1 MPQNDGHISVPSLT
15 AFAHGW
21 RMLTKSESYH
31 FDRCPQCYKGLKEIL
46 RRMAALSPARI
57 DMFPE

>member
-46 RRMAALSPARI
+46 RRIGFVPTHKSG
-57 DMFPE
+57 